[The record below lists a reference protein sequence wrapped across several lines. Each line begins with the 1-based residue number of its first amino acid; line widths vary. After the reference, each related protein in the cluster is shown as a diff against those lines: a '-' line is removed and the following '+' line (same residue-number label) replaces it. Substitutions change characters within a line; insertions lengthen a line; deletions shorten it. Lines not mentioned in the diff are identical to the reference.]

1 MSGTIN
7 IVFLLIVIG
16 IPFYA
21 AIKKVE
27 IYDSFINGAK
37 HGVHVVLKIIPFLVG
52 MIVAIG
58 MLRAS
63 GFFDIVG
70 QFLNPL
76 CQFLNVP
83 TDIIPL
89 TLMRPFSGAASQGL
103 LIDIFENYGGN
114 HSISYL
120 ASTILGSTETS
131 FYVVAIYFGAI
142 NIKNIRYALW
152 TSLAADVVGTVAA
165 VMVWRWL
172 F

>member
-1 MSGTIN
+1 MMGLTN
-7 IVFLLIVIG
+7 ILFLGIIVLI
-16 IPFYA
+16 PLYA

-63 GFFDIVG
+63 GFFELVSALIA
-70 QFLNPL
+70 PL
-76 CQFLNVP
+76 CTFLHIP

-103 LIDIFENYGGN
+103 LIDIFDTYGGN
-114 HSISYL
+114 HPISYL
-120 ASTILGSTETS
+120 ASLILGSTETS
-131 FYVVAIYFGAI
+131 FYVVAIYFGAV

-152 TSLAADVVGTVAA
+152 TSLAADVAGTIAA
-165 VMVWRWL
+165 IMVWRWL